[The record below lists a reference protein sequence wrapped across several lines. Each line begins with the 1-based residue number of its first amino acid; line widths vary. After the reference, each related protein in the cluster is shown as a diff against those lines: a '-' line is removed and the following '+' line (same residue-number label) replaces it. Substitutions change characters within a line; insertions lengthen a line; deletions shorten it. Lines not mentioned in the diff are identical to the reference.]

1 MKHSPGFLKL
11 VNETRLKVTEISL
24 AQARERLAKNPKA
37 VLVDVREDAEW
48 VQGHARGAVH
58 LGKGILERDIEQ
70 AVPDLDTELIMYC
83 GGGVPIGT
91 DSGCG
96 ATNGIPSRGFVTGR
110 LQGAR
115 RGGMGNGGARRMN
128 SRDSTDKKQGRLGVP
143 ALAGWAPIAWRPG
156 TFSSS
161 GFSLRTPSTFNRFP
175 AEAETAHTP

>member
-83 GGGVPIGT
+83 GGGYRSVLTAAVAQQMGYRHVA
-91 DSGCG
+91 S
-96 ATNGIPSRGFVTGR
+96 
-110 LQGAR
+110 LQG
-115 RGGMGNGGARRMN
+115 GY
-128 SRDSTDKKQGRLGVP
+128 K
-143 ALAGWAPIAWRPG
+143 ALVEEGWEMS
-156 TFSSS
+156 FQ
-161 GFSLRTPSTFNRFP
+161 
-175 AEAETAHTP
+175 